1 VANLLSCNLGSYRGH
16 YEAGVNHLPTIGVKH
31 VEIGLP
37 AADAVDKVLADLAAH
52 GLSPATVMAMGDIST
67 DAVVEQFAR
76 FCEVA
81 SRTGA
86 TVIFTSVHAGE
97 TPKEAV
103 YERMRRAGEAA
114 ARHGLLIAME
124 THPDLMQNGDNALET
139 LRAIDHPNIRMNF
152 DTANIMYY
160 NEGTTTVKEL
170 QRIAPY
176 VASVHLKD
184 SNGRPFA
191 WDFPTLG
198 TGIVDFPQIVH
209 ILNDIGFYGP
219 FTMELEGIEGQSLN
233 AEEACEDV
241 AQSVAY
247 LRSIAEF
254 E

>member
-1 VANLLSCNLGSYRGH
+1 MANLLSCNLGSYRGH
-16 YEAGVNHLPTIGVKH
+16 TQAGLNHLPTIGVKH

-37 AADAVDKVLADLAAH
+37 AADEVEKSIADLAAH
-52 GLSPATVMAMGDIST
+52 GLSPATVMAHGDIST
-67 DAVVEQFAR
+67 DAVVEQFVG
-76 FCEVA
+76 FCAVA

-86 TVIFTSVHAGE
+86 KVIFTSVHAGE

-103 YERMRRAGEAA
+103 YERMRRVGETA

-139 LRAIDHPNIRMNF
+139 LLAIGHPNVRMNF

-160 NEGTTTVKEL
+160 NESTTTVKEL
-170 QRIAPY
+170 QKVAPY

-198 TGIVDFPQIVH
+198 AGIIDFPEVVR
-209 ILNDIGFYGP
+209 ILNGVGFHGP

-247 LRSIAEF
+247 MRSIAEF